1 MMRIYSVSS
10 VLAGAMAC
18 MVFSMGV
25 GHAAS
30 QALID
35 AAKKEGSVTWYTTL
49 IVNQMARPAVDAFE
63 KKYGIK
69 VDYIRADTN
78 DILLRLQNEAK
89 VGKVQADLID
99 TTSGTPTLKRLGLLE
114 KWLPDAASSLPRE
127 YIDPEGYWIA
137 TSLYILTLG
146 YNTDL
151 APRGS
156 EPKSLRDLLD
166 PKWKGKMAISG
177 SASSPG
183 VGGFIGLAL
192 GSMGEQ
198 AGMDYLRA
206 LAQQRPSVI
215 QVSTRQVL
223 DQVIAGEYSV
233 GLQVLN
239 HHVAFSANRGAPIGW
254 SKIDPAMAAML
265 VLGVL
270 KGPHP
275 NAGKLLVDFLMS
287 DEGQALFRDADYIP
301 VAPNIPPKD
310 PGLRPDG
317 TTFKALYYTPEMID
331 DNIKRWMGIY
341 AETLR

>member
-1 MMRIYSVSS
+1 MYAVSLRS
-10 VLAGAMAC
+10 ALAGAIAC
-18 MVFSMGV
+18 LTVNV
-25 GHAAS
+25 GAANGAD

-114 KWLPDAASSLPRE
+114 KWLPDAARSLPPE
-127 YIDPEGYWIA
+127 YVDPEGYWIA

-151 APRGS
+151 VPRGS
-156 EPKSLRDLLD
+156 EPRSLRDLLD
-166 PKWKGKMAISG
+166 PRWKGKMAISG

-183 VGGFIGLAL
+183 VGGFIGLVL

-198 AGMDYLRA
+198 AGMDYLKA

-223 DQVIAGEYSV
+223 DQVIAGEYAV
-233 GLQVLN
+233 GLQILN
-239 HHVAFSANRGAPIGW
+239 HHVAFSANRGAPVGW
-254 SKIDPAMAAML
+254 SKIEPAMAAML

-301 VAPNIPPKD
+301 VSPTIPPKD

-317 TTFKALYYTPEMID
+317 TSFRALYYTPEKID
-331 DNIKRWMGIY
+331 ENMKRWMGIY
-341 AETLR
+341 ADTLR